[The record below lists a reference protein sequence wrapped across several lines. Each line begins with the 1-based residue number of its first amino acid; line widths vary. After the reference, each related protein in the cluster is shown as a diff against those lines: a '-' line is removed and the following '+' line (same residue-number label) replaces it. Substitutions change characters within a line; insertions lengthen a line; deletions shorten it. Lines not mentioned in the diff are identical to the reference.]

1 MAAKHIASAGQNAAY
16 GWGPSFGSR
25 SLWFGRTYVWFDQL
39 PAGDLRLVR
48 AEGGGSLRLAIDVM
62 RSGKLRIKD
71 GANLTVGT
79 TSLPITTGAWI
90 RIEWK
95 VDHRT
100 GVVEVRLFNSPNA
113 TTPSTVFTSGGGL
126 AIGPATDKVQIGR
139 LGSQGFAAT
148 FWTDDP
154 AVGWTAYL
162 GPAA

>member
-1 MAAKHIASAGQNAAY
+1 MAAKHVASAGQNAAY

-48 AEGGGSLRLAIDVM
+48 AEGGGSLRMAIDVM
-62 RSGKLRIKD
+62 RNGKLRIKD
-71 GANLTVGT
+71 GANVTVGT
-79 TSLPITTGAWI
+79 TSLPIATRAWV

-95 VDHRT
+95 VDQRT
-100 GVVEVRLFNSPNA
+100 GVIEVRLFNSPNSTTASAVLTTA
-113 TTPSTVFTSGGGL
+113 TRL
-126 AIGPATDKVQIGR
+126 AIGSTTDTVQIGR
-139 LGSQGFAAT
+139 LGSQGFTST